1 VHRAYSRQGGEA
13 PKETRAAL
21 RPNPVR
27 LVYGWYRGTRDKRAM
42 GSMMGGAM
50 RGKSIILIVLLA
62 IFLIWLVGLAA
73 TGTLIFW
80 GLRRF
85 TKPHAYC

>member
-1 VHRAYSRQGGEA
+1 
-13 PKETRAAL
+13 
-21 RPNPVR
+21 
-27 LVYGWYRGTRDKRAM
+27 M
-42 GSMMGGAM
+42 GSMVGGAM

-85 TKPHAYC
+85 TKPHAHC